1 MLPVNQAKAR
11 LSEGYVII
19 GVFVSIPS
27 PHLVELCGLAGA
39 DYVVIDA
46 EHGPIDVLA
55 AEEMVRA
62 AELRGVTPVVRVPS
76 HDPGVVMR
84 YLDSGAHGIMAP
96 RVNSAAAAKAVVEA
110 VKYGLV
116 GSRGL
121 GPGRAAGYGPAGRGG
136 LPQGDYVRHANEQ
149 TMIIAQLEHI
159 SAKAELEAIIATPGI
174 DAFEI
179 GTSDLSASMGFPGEN
194 DHPDVQ
200 AAAKEFAAAVIAR
213 GGIIGDTVNT
223 TEAAADL
230 ARQGYR
236 MMNFS
241 IANFITAALV
251 SRISDIRSAAASSSR
266 P

>member
-1 MLPVNQAKAR
+1 MLPVNQARTR
-11 LSEGYVII
+11 LSSGSVII
-19 GVFVSIPS
+19 GVFVSFPS
-27 PHLVELCGLAGA
+27 PQLVELCGLAGA

-62 AELRGVTPVVRVPS
+62 AEVRGVTPIVRVPS
-76 HDPGVVMR
+76 HDPGVILR
-84 YLDSGAHGIMAP
+84 YLDAGAHGIMAP
-96 RVNSAAAAKAVVEA
+96 RVNSAAAAKDVVAA
-110 VKYGLV
+110 VKYGPL

-121 GPGRAAGYGPAGRGG
+121 GPGRASGYGPAGRGG

-149 TMIIAQLEHI
+149 TLIIAQLEHI
-159 SAKAELEAIIATPGI
+159 DAKAELAEILSTPGI

-194 DHPDVQ
+194 EHPEVQ
-200 AAAKEFAAAVIAR
+200 AVAKEFADAVINS
-213 GGIIGDTVNT
+213 GGIIGDTVNDAET
-223 TEAAADL
+223 ASAL

-241 IANFITAALV
+241 IGNFITAALEA
-251 SRISDIRSAAASSSR
+251 RISAVRSAATVTD
-266 P
+266 